1 VSTCPAQ
8 SSPRLRPFRRRDCV
22 ISCVRV
28 RVTSTQPSVVA
39 SKGRT
44 NERKQAAVGVALLR
58 FASRNE
64 RHDAYHGCRHRTHH
78 QRRRCRCRSTGRPLF
93 GGGHNTGG
101 KPRPWARIITIII
114 IINQQEQPQQTT
126 RITRP
131 PRTGPSSSVSIESN
145 DLARTKEQTWRPGPG
160 ERGMMQSL
168 PCRKRKKSFSNF
180 PAPTTSVR
188 AGFSGYGKI
197 KKTTGEATGDCKAAA
212 SVWNATSLSG
222 NSHRLAAAGWVR
234 ACPDAGLPLTPLGAC
249 LPRCWPAADHFACP
263 DPRG

>member
-1 VSTCPAQ
+1 MLTMDV
-8 SSPRLRPFRRRDCV
+8 V
-22 ISCVRV
+22 IART
-28 RVTSTQPSVVA
+28 TSAVA
-39 SKGRT
+39 
-44 NERKQAAVGVALLR
+44 VD
-58 FASRNE
+58 
-64 RHDAYHGCRHRTHH
+64 H
-78 QRRRCRCRSTGRPLF
+78 RPLF

-101 KPRPWARIITIII
+101 EGNPDHGQESSS
-114 IINQQEQPQQTT
+114 INKNSPNKHP
-126 RITRP
+126 RITRR